1 MWHFCTLLADLVSS
15 AVLPPPEMPA
25 DDDPALRGT
34 PTRKGTVVWFDK
46 DKGYGRIRCAESGEL
61 SLCINALWSDRG

>member
-1 MWHFCTLLADLVSS
+1 MWCFCKLPADLIRLSVSP
-15 AVLPPPEMPA
+15 LPETPA
-25 DDDPALRGT
+25 DNRPAARGT